1 MPPVPIA
8 DDLFTWPDDEPRLIG
23 GRCGECGAYAFP
35 LRTGCPR
42 CGATAVER
50 TLLER
55 SGTLWTWTSQGFLPK
70 APFNGQFASADPF
83 EPWFVGV
90 VELPGQLRVE
100 SILVGCPEDGPA
112 IGMPMRLVT
121 MPFRT
126 DEDGR
131 EIVTF
136 AFTPDESSPDEG
148 DLPVSPRTPGE
159 ADHA

>member
-1 MPPVPIA
+1 MTPVPIA

-23 GRCGECGAYAFP
+23 GRCTECGTHVFP
-35 LRTGCPR
+35 LRTGCAK
-42 CGATAVER
+42 CGGTAVER
-50 TLLER
+50 TLLAR

-70 APFNGQFASADPF
+70 APFNGEFAATDPF

-100 SILVGCPEDGPA
+100 AILVGCPEGGPA
-112 IGMPMRLVT
+112 IGMPMRTVT

-131 EIVTF
+131 EVVTF
-136 AFTPDESSPDEG
+136 AFTPEEG
-148 DLPVSPRTPGE
+148 DMPVSPRTPGE